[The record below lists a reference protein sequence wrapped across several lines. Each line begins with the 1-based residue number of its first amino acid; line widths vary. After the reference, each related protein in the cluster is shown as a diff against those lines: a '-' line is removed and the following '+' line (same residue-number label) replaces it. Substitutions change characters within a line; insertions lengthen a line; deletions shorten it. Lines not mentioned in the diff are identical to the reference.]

1 MSRQPRP
8 GLVPAAFILAGWLS
22 AGVVIARPAAAQPGS
37 AQPQGVLTYAMHVT
51 VAPAWFDP
59 ADNTGIATPF
69 MVQEALHDA
78 LVNPSAWQ
86 PR

>member
-1 MSRQPRP
+1 MIPRFGLALLAMSLG
-8 GLVPAAFILAGWLS
+8 GLAAGAVVQGALAQPAA
-22 AGVVIARPAAAQPGS
+22 P
-37 AQPQGVLTYAMHVT
+37 PQGELTYAMHVT

-78 LVNPSAWQ
+78 LVKPSAWQ